1 MIFIVLEKIRERVF
15 GGFGLLSVF
24 FGFLDGKR
32 NGEATFFVSADAFEG
47 FAVSVAEKFDE
58 GREEILIFVKIATE
72 NVNKFVGVEKG
83 AKYNIYEKAFWTFT
97 APIPSRIFAADVT
110 TFEDFVV
117 FFEVFAERE
126 NHADL
131 KFGERTQKAK
141 IVDFGA

>member
-1 MIFIVLEKIRERVF
+1 
-15 GGFGLLSVF
+15 
-24 FGFLDGKR
+24 LDGKR

-83 AKYNIYEKAFWTFT
+83 AKYNIYEKAFRAFAT
-97 APIPSRIFAADVT
+97 PIPGRIFAADVA

-117 FFEVFAERE
+117 FFEVFVERE

-131 KFGERTQKAK
+131 KFGERT
-141 IVDFGA
+141 